1 MPQFKQ
7 RNTKRTYPQKGGP
20 DYHQLWRVVDGAVA
34 DAFAMHPDY
43 LTDHGRKRARQSIV
57 KRVVGGVLGYA
68 DQVSAQ
74 GRSGLGQRLN
84 V

>member
-1 MPQFKQ
+1 MRQNQ
-7 RNTKRTYPQKGGP
+7 RWKRSRVPKGGP
-20 DYHQLWRVVDGAVA
+20 DYHQLWRIVDGAVA

-43 LTDHGRKRARQSIV
+43 LTQHGHARARQSIV
-57 KRVVGGVLGYA
+57 KRVVGNVLSYA

-84 V
+84 SR